1 MSEIGGSEVLLLI
14 IIGLI
19 VLGPER
25 LPRVANQIGS
35 WLGQARRMTRMMRR
49 QLEEEVNFDLK
60 KEVGLNQPANASA
73 DQYRNP
79 EFVQDRHTNQPNDD
93 QPNDDEP
100 NVELPDDYSP
110 AHGADERG
118 TGVGDDPLDSPS
130 AKTETAA
137 ATDSDLQTV
146 ADAAPNSSDAE
157 AAPEQP
163 KTQSA

>member
-49 QLEEEVNFDLK
+49 QLEEEVNFDIK
-60 KEVGLNQPANASA
+60 KEVGLDQPASASA

-79 EFVQDRHTNQPNDD
+79 EFVQDRHND
-93 QPNDDEP
+93 QPDDDEP
-100 NVELPDDYSP
+100 NAELPDDYSP

-130 AKTETAA
+130 ATTETAA
-137 ATDSDLQTV
+137 ATDSDPQTV

>member
-60 KEVGLNQPANASA
+60 KEMGLDDPVPGKQDYQSPK
-73 DQYRNP
+73 
-79 EFVQDRHTNQPNDD
+79 FVQDRHTKTAEAE
-93 QPNDDEP
+93 EP
-100 NVELPDDYSP
+100 VELPDDYSP
-110 AHGADERG
+110 AHGADEVG
-118 TGVGDDPLDSPS
+118 TGVRNDAPDDVQIADTHEASD
-130 AKTETAA
+130 
-137 ATDSDLQTV
+137 TDSVT
-146 ADAAPNSSDAE
+146 AD
-157 AAPEQP
+157 PEP
-163 KTQSA
+163 AREPATASVSKTQSA